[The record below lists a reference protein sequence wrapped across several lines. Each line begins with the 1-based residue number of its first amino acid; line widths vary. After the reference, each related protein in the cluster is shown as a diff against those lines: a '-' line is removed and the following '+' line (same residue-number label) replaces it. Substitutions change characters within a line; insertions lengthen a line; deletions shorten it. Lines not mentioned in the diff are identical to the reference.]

1 MQDDKVSVAADV
13 SLRVD
18 RIASNLAKDLE
29 LGRDTSVL
37 EPASRMSP
45 NIPTM
50 SLHTLADTMEAAAT
64 TVPPPVY
71 ALQHPLGLT
80 HNVMPFVGGQY
91 TDPPNDPPI
100 QIASTVA
107 TAITTVAPTSAL
119 QQWV

>member
-1 MQDDKVSVAADV
+1 MQDDEVSVAADV

-45 NIPTM
+45 NIPTT
-50 SLHTLADTMEAAAT
+50 SLHTLADTMETAAT